1 MLDQA
6 ALNQQISTK
15 SNGPSY
21 CSISVAPSQWAERQ
35 DTVKGPALD
44 RHTTLGIIRMV
55 HNDDRGGA
63 SDVASALVET
73 GNPDGVSPS
82 APRTGT

>member
-1 MLDQA
+1 MPDQA

-21 CSISVAPSQWAERQ
+21 CSISVAPGQWAEHQ

-82 APRTGT
+82 APCTGT